1 MESPAEPSLK
11 LSVEISMYP
20 LQDEYLPAIKDFIER
35 LHNHPELQVI
45 SNTMSTQVF
54 GDYDPLMDMLKTE
67 IRTSYEQFGRA
78 IFVCK
83 FIDGDLNPNLGV

>member
-1 MESPAEPSLK
+1 MQ

-20 LQDEYLPAIKDFIER
+20 LKDEYIPAIKDFIQR
-35 LHNHPELQVI
+35 LNEQPQLQVI

-54 GDYDPLMDMLKTE
+54 GDYDVVMDVLKAE
-67 IRTSYEQFGRA
+67 MRKSWEQFGRA

-83 FIDGDLNPNLGV
+83 FIDGDLNPNIGL

>member
-1 MESPAEPSLK
+1 MQ

-20 LQDEYLPAIKDFIER
+20 LKDEYIPAIKDFIQR
-35 LHNHPELQVI
+35 LNEQPQLQVI

-54 GDYDPLMDMLKTE
+54 GEYDVVMDVLKAE
-67 IRTSYEQFGRA
+67 MRKSWEQFGRA

-83 FIDGDLNPNLGV
+83 FIDGDLNPNIGL

>member
-1 MESPAEPSLK
+1 MQ

-20 LQDEYLPAIKDFIER
+20 LKDEYIPAIKDFIQR
-35 LHNHPELQVI
+35 LNEQPQLQVI

-54 GDYDPLMDMLKTE
+54 GDYDVVMDVLKAE
-67 IRTSYEQFGRA
+67 MRKSWEQSGRA

-83 FIDGDLNPNLGV
+83 FIDGDLNPNIGL

>member
-1 MESPAEPSLK
+1 MQ

-20 LQDEYLPAIKDFIER
+20 LKDEYIPAIKDFILR
-35 LHNHPELQVI
+35 LNEQPQLQVI

-54 GDYDPLMDMLKTE
+54 GDYDVVMDVLKAE
-67 IRTSYEQFGRA
+67 MRKSWEQFGRA

-83 FIDGDLNPNLGV
+83 FIDGDLNPNIGL

>member
-1 MESPAEPSLK
+1 MK

-20 LQDEYLPAIKDFIER
+20 LKDEYIPAIKDFIE
-35 LHNHPELQVI
+35 HMNGHPELQVI

-54 GDYDPLMDMLKTE
+54 GEYDVVMDVLKAE
-67 IRTSYEQFGRA
+67 MRKSWEQFGRA

-83 FIDGDLNPNLGV
+83 FIDGDLNPNIGL